1 MMYRKN
7 YRCVVEGQQEDLYL
21 QHLAKLITKFPQTV
35 VKFNISEG
43 NAYELTKSYVE
54 YDSACLFDY
63 DFNKPEF
70 ESNLTTCATLNRRN
84 QKKGKKQSARVYH
97 AYTSVC
103 FDLWLVL
110 HKKDYFAPVS
120 TNDAYVKDVIELY
133 GLPKGA
139 DIKNKKVIETI
150 LSQITLDDVKSAISR
165 AKQICDRKLPTDAIN
180 VDSESYF
187 ANPDLSIHKFIDIV
201 ISDTPN

>member
-1 MMYRKN
+1 MMYRKT

-21 QHLAKLITKFPQTV
+21 QHLAKLLTKFPQTV

-63 DFNKPEF
+63 DFNKSEF
-70 ESNLTTCATLNRRN
+70 ELNLTTCATLNRKN
-84 QKKGKKQSARVYH
+84 QKKSKKQSTRVYH

-110 HKKDYFAPVS
+110 HKKDYFASVFN
-120 TNDAYVKDVIELY
+120 NDAYVKDVIEIY
-133 GLPKGA
+133 NLPKGS
-139 DIKNKKVIETI
+139 DIKNAKVIGTI
-150 LSQITLDDVKSAISR
+150 LSQITLEDVKSAISR
-165 AKQICDRKLPTDAIN
+165 AKLICSRKLPTDAIK
-180 VDSESYF
+180 VDTEKYF
-187 ANPDLSIHKFIDIV
+187 DNPDLSIHRFIETVIKDI
-201 ISDTPN
+201 PE